1 MRVKHLM
8 ILILTSTFGISTA
21 FSTVCIPPI
30 LLTGH
35 ENPGPYLIP
44 RGAIS
49 AVCVA
54 IFLIPHHWLALL
66 ALPRRLYLY
75 VRLSSLENQLL
86 ELVVLR
92 RKRLRWRHMLCL
104 DKVDM
109 AIYIITIN
117 ILDHYRR
124 ADLRDPLG
132 CELYA
137 KIQVLLAQEV
147 GYDEFVE
154 ALCHV
159 TL

>member
-1 MRVKHLM
+1 M
-8 ILILTSTFGISTA
+8 
-21 FSTVCIPPI
+21 
-30 LLTGH
+30 
-35 ENPGPYLIP
+35 
-44 RGAIS
+44 
-49 AVCVA
+49 
-54 IFLIPHHWLALL
+54 
-66 ALPRRLYLY
+66 
-75 VRLSSLENQLL
+75 
-86 ELVVLR
+86 LR
-92 RKRLRWRHMLCL
+92 L

-109 AIYIITIN
+109 AIYIIMIN

-147 GYDEFVE
+147 GYEEFVE